1 MSKDL
6 TKNLGELNGSVKS
19 YVQAK
24 IDLVK
29 LRFLEKITRFTS
41 YLFTFLVVLMF
52 LMLIIGFAATAFAVW
67 YGETYN
73 NYVTGLLIAGGVL
86 ILLALIF
93 ILLRK
98 PIVTTSVLKNFSEI
112 LFEDE
117 VEDEEKQN

>member
-29 LRFLEKITRFTS
+29 LRFLEKTTRFTS
-41 YLFTFLVVLMF
+41 YFFTFLVVLMF
-52 LMLIIGFAATAFAVW
+52 IMLVIGFGATAFAVW

-98 PIVTTSVLKNFSEI
+98 HIVTTSVLRNFSEI

-117 VEDEEKQN
+117 DEEKQN

>member
-19 YVQAK
+19 YVQTK

-29 LRFLEKITRFTS
+29 LRFLEKTTRFTS
-41 YLFTFLVVLMF
+41 YLFTFLIVLMF
-52 LMLIIGFAATAFAVW
+52 LMLIIGFAASAFAVW
-67 YGETYN
+67 YGETHN

-86 ILLALIF
+86 ILLALVF

-98 PIVTTSVLKNFSEI
+98 QIVTTSVLKNFSEI
-112 LFEDE
+112 LFEDD
-117 VEDEEKQN
+117 DEEKQN

>member
-1 MSKDL
+1 MSKEL

-29 LRFLEKITRFTS
+29 LTFLEKTTRFTS
-41 YLFTFLVVLMF
+41 YLFNFLVVLMF
-52 LMLIIGFAATAFAVW
+52 SMLAIGFAAAAFAVW

-73 NYVTGLLIAGGVL
+73 NYVEGMLIAGGVL
-86 ILLALIF
+86 ILTALVF

-98 PIVTTSVLKNFSEI
+98 QIVTGSVIKNFSKI
-112 LFEDE
+112 LFE
-117 VEDEEKQN
+117 EEE

>member
-29 LRFLEKITRFTS
+29 LRFLEKTTRFTS

-52 LMLIIGFAATAFAVW
+52 LMLVIGFAATAFAVW

-73 NYVTGLLIAGGVL
+73 NYVAGLLIAGGVL
-86 ILLALIF
+86 ILLAFIF
-93 ILLRK
+93 ILFRK
-98 PIVTTSVLKNFSEI
+98 QIVTTSVLKNFSEI
-112 LFEDE
+112 LFEDD
-117 VEDEEKQN
+117 DEEKQN

>member
-29 LRFLEKITRFTS
+29 LRFLEKTTRLTS

-52 LMLIIGFAATAFAVW
+52 LMLVIGFAATAFAVW

-98 PIVTTSVLKNFSEI
+98 QIVTTSVLKNFSEI
-112 LFEDE
+112 LFEED
-117 VEDEEKQN
+117 DEEKQN

>member
-29 LRFLEKITRFTS
+29 LQFLEKTTRFTS
-41 YLFTFLVVLMF
+41 YFFTFLFVLMF
-52 LMLIIGFAATAFAVW
+52 IMLIIGFAATAFAVW
-67 YGETYN
+67 YGQTYN
-73 NYVTGLLIAGGVL
+73 NYVEGLLIAGGAL
-86 ILLALIF
+86 IILALVF

-98 PIVTTSVLKNFSEI
+98 QIVTTSVLRSFSEI
-112 LFEDE
+112 LFEEFDE
-117 VEDEEKQN
+117 KKQG

>member
-24 IDLVK
+24 IDLIK
-29 LRFLEKITRFTS
+29 LRFLEKTTRFTS
-41 YLFTFLVVLMF
+41 YLFTFLIVLMF

-86 ILLALIF
+86 ILLALVF

-98 PIVTTSVLKNFSEI
+98 QIVTASVLKNFSEM
-112 LFEDE
+112 LFEDD
-117 VEDEEKQN
+117 EDEEKQN

>member
-24 IDLVK
+24 IDLAK
-29 LRFLEKITRFTS
+29 LTLLGKSTRFTS
-41 YLFTFLVVLMF
+41 LLFSSLVVLMF
-52 LMLIIGFAATAFAVW
+52 SMLVIGFAATAFAVW
-67 YGETYN
+67 YGQTYN
-73 NYVTGLLIAGGVL
+73 NYVEGLLIAGGAL

-98 PIVTTSVLKNFSEI
+98 QIVTNPVLKNFSEI
-112 LFEDE
+112 LFEK
-117 VEDEEKQN
+117 DEENQS

>member
-29 LRFLEKITRFTS
+29 LTLLSKTTRFTS
-41 YLFTFLVVLMF
+41 YLFSFLIVLMF
-52 LMLIIGFAATAFAVW
+52 VMLIIGFAATAFIFW
-67 YGETYN
+67 YGQTYN
-73 NYVTGLLIAGGVL
+73 GDYFTGLLIAGGAL
-86 ILLALIF
+86 ILMALVF

-98 PIVTTSVLKNFSEI
+98 QIVTNSVLKSFSEI
-112 LFEDE
+112 IFE
-117 VEDEEKQN
+117 EDEETQS

>member
-52 LMLIIGFAATAFAVW
+52 LMLVIGFAATAFAVW

-98 PIVTTSVLKNFSEI
+98 QIVTTSVLKNFSEI
-112 LFEDE
+112 LFEED
-117 VEDEEKQN
+117 DEEKQN

>member
-24 IDLVK
+24 IDLIK
-29 LRFLEKITRFTS
+29 LRFLEKTTRFTS
-41 YLFTFLVVLMF
+41 YLFTFLIVLMF

-73 NYVTGLLIAGGVL
+73 NYVTGVLIAGGVL
-86 ILLALIF
+86 ILLALVF

-98 PIVTTSVLKNFSEI
+98 QIVTASVLKNFSEM
-112 LFEDE
+112 LFEDD
-117 VEDEEKQN
+117 EDEEKQD

>member
-24 IDLVK
+24 VDLVK

-41 YLFTFLVVLMF
+41 YLFIFKIVLMF

-73 NYVTGLLIAGGVL
+73 NYVAGLLIAGGAL
-86 ILLALIF
+86 ILLALVL
-93 ILLRK
+93 ILFRK
-98 PIVTTSVLKNFSEI
+98 QIVTTSILRNFSEI
-112 LFEDE
+112 LFEE
-117 VEDEEKQN
+117 EEDEKQG

>member
-24 IDLVK
+24 IDLIK
-29 LRFLEKITRFTS
+29 LRFLEKTTRFTS
-41 YLFTFLVVLMF
+41 YLFTFLIVLMF

-86 ILLALIF
+86 ILLALVF

-98 PIVTTSVLKNFSEI
+98 QIVTASVLKNFSEM
-112 LFEDE
+112 LFEDD
-117 VEDEEKQN
+117 EDEEKQD

>member
-29 LRFLEKITRFTS
+29 LQFLEKTTRFTS
-41 YLFTFLVVLMF
+41 YFFTFLFVLMF
-52 LMLIIGFAATAFAVW
+52 IMLIIGLAATAFAVW
-67 YGETYN
+67 YGQTYN
-73 NYVTGLLIAGGVL
+73 NYVEGLLIAAGALV
-86 ILLALIF
+86 ILALVF

-98 PIVTTSVLKNFSEI
+98 QIVTTSVLRSFSEI
-112 LFEDE
+112 LFEEFDE
-117 VEDEEKQN
+117 KKQG